1 MASAFEFLRG
11 SGAPP
16 ARLDNARF
24 TTFFDLD
31 VGELLISAVL
41 WFLMPLISLGLAL
54 PELVK
59 WATALSWP
67 LLSLLLFFVKH
78 EDHSVAYWIGRM
90 IPFWIRQREFRVT
103 RKSSARVS
111 ARSEL
116 AERLAE
122 GGENALSF
130 AWRTGADGERELHV
144 YESPLAPYRGWVRAG
159 GVPERAAPV
168 QMPRRD

>member
-1 MASAFEFLRG
+1 MASAFDFLKG

-41 WFLMPLISLGLAL
+41 WFLFPLISLGLAL
-54 PELVK
+54 PDPVK
-59 WATALSWP
+59 WATAAAWPALSI
-67 LLSLLLFFVKH
+67 LLFFLKH
-78 EDHSVAYWIGRM
+78 EDHNIAYWIGRM
-90 IPFWIRQREFRVT
+90 IPFWIRQREFRVSGRST
-103 RKSSARVS
+103 ARVS
-111 ARSEL
+111 AAREL

-130 AWRTGADGERELHV
+130 AWRTGRDGEPELHI
-144 YESPLAPYRGWVRAG
+144 YETPLAPYRAWVRAG
-159 GVPERAAPV
+159 GQPERAPDV
-168 QMPRRD
+168 TMPRLG